1 MQGVWG
7 YDASR
12 AQKIFATD
20 RFAFHGQSPALVII
34 EARASSQL
42 LFEHADFR
50 LEVFDD
56 DLLVAVHPSG
66 TADQQEG
73 EGIHDA
79 IILSADH
86 GDQHFVAERPL
97 RLGRKDPHSKPLSLV
112 RLFGQYA
119 GTDPRA

>member
-7 YDASR
+7 YDASQ

-42 LFEHADFR
+42 LFDHADFR

-66 TADQQEG
+66 AADQQEG
-73 EGIHDA
+73 EGIHA
-79 IILSADH
+79 TIIPSADH
-86 GDQHFVAERPL
+86 SDQHFCRRASVAVGAQGPAFQALE
-97 RLGRKDPHSKPLSLV
+97 
-112 RLFGQYA
+112 
-119 GTDPRA
+119 PRSTFRT